1 MTVVA
6 RRNLPAGAALIVGDA
21 EQLPLLSDRFDVIL
35 TSSSFHFWPHPR
47 EALRELRRILRK
59 SGRLVVTDWCDD
71 FIACRLCHAFLR
83 WRHGTQHRVLTTTEC
98 NALLQDAGFRVTSIE
113 TYRVSWL
120 WGLMTAVAEQ

>member
-1 MTVVA
+1 MTAVA
-6 RRNLPAGAALIVGDA
+6 RGYLPADAALVVGDA

-71 FIACRLCHAFLR
+71 FIACRLCDAFLR
-83 WRHGTQHRVLTTTEC
+83 WRHGTQQRALTMTEC
-98 NALLQDAGFRVTSIE
+98 KALLQEAGFRVISIE

-120 WGLMTAVAEQ
+120 WGLMTAVAER